1 MDGEEEG
8 DYDIFRD
15 DEDDPDGQNSFQ
27 NNNDSN
33 KEFVVYLVDASPNMF
48 VTTSSSESEEAE
60 SHFQIALGCISDSLK
75 AMIINKSLDQIAIC
89 FFNTVCNVML
99 THLLNKP
106 PIPLFPFL
114 TIPILHY
121 LHCRKK
127 RRIYKT

>member
-15 DEDDPDGQNSFQ
+15 DEDDPDGQNCFQ

-48 VTTSSSESEEAE
+48 VTTSSSESEEE

>member
-15 DEDDPDGQNSFQ
+15 DEDDPDAQNSFQ

-33 KEFVVYLVDASPNMF
+33 KEYVVYLVDASPTMF
-48 VTTSSSESEEAE
+48 RDDEDEE
-60 SHFQIALGCISDSLK
+60 SHFHIALNCISHSLK

-99 THLLNKP
+99 CFALLTHLLNKP
-106 PIPLFPFL
+106 PPLL
-114 TIPILHY
+114 LLYLYY